1 MRLLSRLSGSAITD
15 RPVARRGHEI
25 VSEAGF
31 RARVAGWTAAL
42 ARCEGPA
49 VALAQPDGA
58 EFAAALIGAWHAGKT
73 VYLPGD
79 TLPGTCRA
87 LAQRVATFAGEFP
100 REFAPLASPA
110 DGDAASEFRDLD
122 ANFTGVVIHTS
133 GSTGEPQALPKTLS
147 QLAAEVE
154 TLDRQFGA
162 YCEDTDVVS
171 TVSHQHIYGL
181 LFKILWPLCAR
192 RSFLAES
199 VTYPEQLAVRLAD
212 RPSVLV
218 SSPAHLKRLSG
229 TLDWPA
235 ARASTRA
242 VFSSGGPLPADAVT
256 DVERLLGCTPLE
268 VYGSSETGGIAWRQ
282 RTGGAE
288 RRWNPLPGV
297 DVRMDG
303 GTLSVRSRHVPA
315 HDWFPLADLV
325 DIDADGTFTLA
336 GRTDRVA
343 KIEGKRVSLTAVERA
358 LETSPLVGAATVV
371 PLAGDRDLLGAVVVP
386 SGAGWAALRSDGA
399 GAVSRRLRDV
409 LAASTERVA
418 LPRRWRWVAA
428 LPENSEG
435 KTTVAELTRLF
446 EPGETGEPAVPPF
459 SVVEHA
465 AESATVEMCP
475 SDELPCFDGHFA
487 GAPVLAG
494 VVQVEWA
501 IGLGRKLFGISGDF
515 LRMEA
520 LKFQRIFQPG
530 PALRV
535 ELDWRAD
542 RAALRF
548 RFSSV
553 AGSHSSGRIF
563 FTS

>member
-1 MRLLSRLSGSAITD
+1 M
-15 RPVARRGHEI
+15 
-25 VSEAGF
+25 
-31 RARVAGWTAAL
+31 
-42 ARCEGPA
+42 
-49 VALAQPDGA
+49 
-58 EFAAALIGAWHAGKT
+58 
-73 VYLPGD
+73 
-79 TLPGTCRA
+79 
-87 LAQRVATFAGEFP
+87 
-100 REFAPLASPA
+100 
-110 DGDAASEFRDLD
+110 
-122 ANFTGVVIHTS
+122 
-133 GSTGEPQALPKTLS
+133 
-147 QLAAEVE
+147 
-154 TLDRQFGA
+154 
-162 YCEDTDVVS
+162 
-171 TVSHQHIYGL
+171 
-181 LFKILWPLCAR
+181 
-192 RSFLAES
+192 
-199 VTYPEQLAVRLAD
+199 RLAD

-235 ARASTRA
+235 ARATPRA
-242 VFSSGGPLPADAVT
+242 VLSTGGPLPADAVT

-282 RTGGAE
+282 RTGG
-288 RRWNPLPGV
+288 RRAPHGTPLPGV
-297 DVRMDG
+297 DVRADHVDG
-303 GTLSVRSRHVPA
+303 GHRLEVRSRHVPTN
-315 HDWFPLADLV
+315 DWFPLADLV

-336 GRTDRVA
+336 GRTDRIA
-343 KIEGKRVSLTAVERA
+343 KIEGKRVSLTAIERA
-358 LETSPLVGAATVV
+358 LAETSPLVGAATVV